1 MSFRDPA
8 GPVVIVDPYSSGAQL
23 APAFR
28 AYGVPVVAVGTADE
42 PPEVYASSYR
52 PGDFDEIIIFA
63 GSLDPIVERLRALRP
78 RCVLAGCES
87 GVELADA
94 LAPLVVP
101 EVANVPELA
110 AARRHKGE
118 MAAAVARAGLPII
131 PQLSTNDPDEVARW
145 LDRTGLHG
153 ADLVIKPPKS
163 ASTDGVTRIKNG
175 QAWRS
180 VFDAELGRRN
190 RLGLVNDVL
199 VVQQYVTGTEYV
211 VDTFSYEGIH
221 TVNDVC
227 RYRKVDNGPHMAI
240 YDSMEWVPPSDPEL
254 PEIIKYAF
262 GVLDAVGMRYGPA
275 HVELMATADGPRM
288 IEVGARAH
296 GGGQPKFCQVATGES
311 QVTRTAGYFGGN
323 TAPRG
328 DYELLKH
335 MLVVFHI
342 ASAAGTVSGTGVL
355 DEMRTLPS
363 HHFSVR
369 QFEDGDRIE
378 LTKDLFGTLDLGF
391 VVLAHPDRDQVSA
404 DYARVRELESR
415 LVIESTATDRAGVPA
430 QQNSH

>member
-23 APAFR
+23 APAFDV
-28 AYGVPVVAVGTADE
+28 YGVPLIAVCTADE
-42 PPEVYASSYR
+42 PPEVYASSYQ
-52 PGDFDEIIIFA
+52 PDDFDEILVFA
-63 GSLDPIVERLRALRP
+63 GSLEPIVERLRSLRP

-101 EVANVPELA
+101 EVSNVPELA

-131 PQLSTNDPDEVARW
+131 PQLSTNDPEEVADW

-163 ASTDGVTRIKNG
+163 ASTDGVTRIEGGKG
-175 QAWRS
+175 WRT
-180 VFDAELGRRN
+180 VFEAELGQRN

-227 RYRKVDNGPHMAI
+227 RYRKVHNGPHMAI
-240 YDSMEWVPPSDPEL
+240 YDSMEWVTPGNPEL
-254 PEIIKYAF
+254 PEIIKYAY
-262 GVLDAVGMRYGPA
+262 GVLDAVGMRYGAA

-288 IEVGARAH
+288 IEIGARTH
-296 GGGQPKFCQVATGES
+296 GGGHPKFSQAATGES
-311 QVTRTAGYFGGN
+311 QVTRTAGYFGGGK
-323 TAPRG
+323 APRG

-342 ASAAGTVSGTGVL
+342 ASTAGIVTGTGIL
-355 DEMRTLPS
+355 DEIDTLPS
-363 HHFSVR
+363 HHFSLR

-391 VVLAHPDRDQVSA
+391 VVLAHTDREQVAA
-404 DYARVRELESR
+404 DYARVRELESQ
-415 LVIESTATDRAGVPA
+415 LVFTT
-430 QQNSH
+430 QNSH

>member
-1 MSFRDPA
+1 MSFRNPDGPA
-8 GPVVIVDPYSSGAQL
+8 VIVDPYSSGAQL
-23 APAFR
+23 APAFH
-28 AYGVPVVAVGTADE
+28 AHGVPVIAVNTADE

-52 PGDFDEIIIFA
+52 PGDFDKIIIVD
-63 GSLDPIVERLRALRP
+63 GSLDPVVERLRALRP

-94 LAPLVVP
+94 LAPQVVP
-101 EVANVPELA
+101 DVANVPELA
-110 AARRHKGE
+110 PARRHKGE

-145 LDRTGLHG
+145 LDREGLHG

-163 ASTDGVTRIKNG
+163 ASTDGVTRVQNG
-175 QAWRS
+175 ENWRS

-199 VVQQYVTGTEYV
+199 VVQRYVTGTEYV
-211 VDTFSYEGIH
+211 VDTFSYEGTH

-240 YDSMEWVPPSDPEL
+240 YDSMEWVPPSDPDL

-262 GVLDAVGMRYGPA
+262 GVLDAVGLRYGAA

-311 QVTRTAGYFGGN
+311 QVTRTADYFGTH

-342 ASAAGTVSGTGVL
+342 ANAAGTVTGTGVL
-355 DEMRTLPS
+355 DEVRTLPS
-363 HHFSVR
+363 YHFSVR
-369 QFEDGDRIE
+369 QFKDGDRIE

-391 VVLAHPDRDQVSA
+391 VVLAHPDRDQVWA
-404 DYARVRELESR
+404 DYTRVRELEA
-415 LVIESTATDRAGVPA
+415 LLAIDPNDPAGVPA